1 MRLSAVAQVSH
12 LQLHKRLFGLQY
24 SWQPEQEQRP
34 FKLHNYNV
42 ISGF

>member
-1 MRLSAVAQVSH
+1 MWLSAVAQVSH
-12 LQLHKRLFGLQY
+12 LQLHNRLFGLQH
-24 SWQPEQEQRP
+24 SWQPEQEQSL